1 MIGDLQPR
9 WLREVNAAM
18 DLPLPDARR
27 LLDEVITERRERAA
41 ELRTRAADQDLPD
54 MQRRAYTGMA
64 AWVDDSVDLV
74 AQAAARLSE
83 LNASGQAATGR
94 EPIERELHE
103 QGADHADGD
112 AGPPPACVATDA
124 ATGGPCAQP
133 GVLWRAVRGRLSIE
147 AVDWRVCTEHAT
159 GPITVCGREYADE
172 ELTRPRS
179 DERTPT
185 DANDSRERARGRSL

>member
-1 MIGDLQPR
+1 MLIGDLQPR

-27 LLDEVITERRERAA
+27 VLDEVINERRERAT
-41 ELRTRAADQDLPD
+41 ELRTLADDDNVTD

-64 AWVDDSVDLV
+64 TWVDESVALV
-74 AQAAARLSE
+74 AQAAARLTE
-83 LNASGQAATGR
+83 LDASGRVATGR
-94 EPIERELHE
+94 EQIKRELHAQSVDHTDSE
-103 QGADHADGD
+103 GA
-112 AGPPPACVATDA
+112 PPACAATDA

-133 GVLWRAVRGRLSIE
+133 GVLWRAIRGRLSIE
-147 AVDWRVCTEHAT
+147 AVDWRVCTGHAT

-185 DANDSRERARGRSL
+185 DAHDSRERARGRSL